1 MEVAGSSAGLLA
13 YRATLSWLSAASDNP
28 AQRHPSR
35 LPEELDF
42 SPHAELLL
50 HTFHAAPAGV
60 EIGFPLVLTGRELTF
75 PPELASQARYH
86 AFLGEGRFVGT
97 FHVHPPDRPP
107 FFDSADLAALLRS
120 DNAGFV
126 DLLLTKD
133 RLYAAV
139 RANPYLYISAHHVNR
154 NPLLLA
160 EDHEGRVR
168 RQGSR
173 SPEAPDYPDLYR
185 KAGLYYFQR
194 YQLALYEGDPQGE
207 LRRTFTPSE
216 NW

>member
-1 MEVAGSSAGLLA
+1 VLVAGGGAGLLP
-13 YRATLSWLSAASDNP
+13 YRATLSWLGAASDDP
-28 AQRHPSR
+28 TQRHPSR
-35 LPEELDF
+35 LPAALQF
-42 SPHAELLL
+42 SRHAELFL
-50 HTFHAAPAGV
+50 HTFHAAPPGV
-60 EIGFPLVLTGRELTF
+60 EIGFPLALTGKELTF
-75 PPELASQARYH
+75 PPELTAQARYH

-107 FFDSADLAALLRS
+107 FFDPGDLAALLRS

-126 DLLLTKD
+126 DVLLKRD

-160 EDHEGRVR
+160 EEHAARVR

-173 SPEAPDYPDLYR
+173 SPADPDYAQHYR
-185 KAGLYYFQR
+185 RAGLYHFQR
-194 YQLALYEGDPQGE
+194 YHLALYEGDPQGE
-207 LRRTFTPSE
+207 LRRTFTPSDS
-216 NW
+216 W